1 MQGKWDMSYNWYV
14 CYEEAE
20 SQILFFI
27 EGRKSGRREGKITRH
42 LPSLKGPR
50 IPSKNLRLV
59 WCQGVNPGLKFH
71 LEFVTSDLST
81 CNYKQWNWLSPTF
94 DQIHLIVFYSKN
106 LPGRGEQ
113 TDLEWFECIICTAAG
128 MKGVRGASGEDL
140 HPREHKWDEA
150 VSVKCAFNL
159 REVWDFCC

>member
-1 MQGKWDMSYNWYV
+1 MKKQK
-14 CYEEAE
+14 A
-20 SQILFFI
+20 
-27 EGRKSGRREGKITRH
+27 KSCFLLKGEKAGGGREGKITWH

-59 WCQGVNPGLKFH
+59 WCQGVNAGLKFH

-81 CNYKQWNWLSPTF
+81 CNYKQRNWLFPTF

-113 TDLEWFECIICTAAG
+113 TDLE
-128 MKGVRGASGEDL
+128 
-140 HPREHKWDEA
+140 
-150 VSVKCAFNL
+150 
-159 REVWDFCC
+159 